1 MGMVLA
7 EHITQ
12 SIFYE
17 ILKRNQKTIIN
28 MKKISEPS
36 NQAVNT
42 QTVASLFRKQ
52 AKETPENIAVV
63 YKDKRY
69 TYAEVD
75 ALSDRIA
82 AFVASRG
89 LGKEDVVSILI
100 PRCEWMVILDPTYP
114 KERLNYMVQDANAK
128 LLIADEELL
137 PLLGDVTAPV
147 LLTKDI
153 DQLPTVSQPLAD
165 PDPAGL
171 LMLVYTSG
179 TTGQPKG
186 VMLEQRN
193 VASSSVPFASFL
205 GMKVGSRV
213 ANYASFGFVPTVV
226 ETWGGLSLGVTLH
239 ILDNAERYDMGRLKA
254 YIRKEEIT
262 HIFMTTMMAYQF
274 AGNLDEDT
282 TLEVL
287 SCGGEALPPLTP
299 PKHIRMVNFVLPDII
314 SPSVKSSPLLVL
326 L

>member
-1 MGMVLA
+1 
-7 EHITQ
+7 
-12 SIFYE
+12 
-17 ILKRNQKTIIN
+17 
-28 MKKISEPS
+28 MKKISES
-36 NQAVNT
+36 STLAVNT

-63 YKDKRY
+63 YKEKQY

-75 ALSDRIA
+75 ELTDRIA
-82 AFVASRG
+82 AFVASKG

-100 PRCEWMVILDPTYP
+100 PRCEWMVIAPLGVLKAGCAYQPLDPTYP
-114 KERLNYMVQDANAK
+114 KERLNYMVQDASAK

-137 PLLGDVTAPV
+137 PLLGDITAPV

-153 DQLPTVSQPLAD
+153 DQLPPVIEPLAD

-254 YIRKEEIT
+254 YIRRERIT

-282 TLEVL
+282 TL
-287 SCGGEALPPLTP
+287 
-299 PKHIRMVNFVLPDII
+299 
-314 SPSVKSSPLLVL
+314 
-326 L
+326 